1 MLLLAV
7 AGSWSGAEA
16 QSTKGKVVG
25 LGAATCQRFKD
36 DVKSNAILR
45 RDYMAWAQG
54 FMSGMLASQPGGA
67 DQQIDLNPV
76 TYDLVSQLHFLE
88 DHCSRIRRSA
98 FPTPSRRSSNGY
110 SRKARH
116 DWPKHRN
123 SGQTLDDDPSI
134 TFFGGRCSGTKLIN
148 LGFFGNRSRR

>member
-1 MLLLAV
+1 MTIKSSSRHAGFTDASETASRLSRRRAHRLSIQLTVGTLLLAV

-16 QSTKGKVVG
+16 QSKGKVVG

-36 DVKSNAILR
+36 DVNSNAILR

-67 DQQIDLNPV
+67 DEQINLNPV

-88 DHCSRIRRSA
+88 DHCSQNSA
-98 FPTPSRRSSNGY
+98 LRFSEAVAALFQRPLKESKT
-110 SRKARH
+110 
-116 DWPKHRN
+116 
-123 SGQTLDDDPSI
+123 
-134 TFFGGRCSGTKLIN
+134 
-148 LGFFGNRSRR
+148 